1 MGPISREKF
10 SKEISIKW
18 LQKIIIKQ
26 TKKRMKSLEKVQRHL
41 YDDLELERGQRIR
54 GKELD

>member
-1 MGPISREKF
+1 
-10 SKEISIKW
+10 
-18 LQKIIIKQ
+18 
-26 TKKRMKSLEKVQRHL
+26 MKSLEKVQRHL